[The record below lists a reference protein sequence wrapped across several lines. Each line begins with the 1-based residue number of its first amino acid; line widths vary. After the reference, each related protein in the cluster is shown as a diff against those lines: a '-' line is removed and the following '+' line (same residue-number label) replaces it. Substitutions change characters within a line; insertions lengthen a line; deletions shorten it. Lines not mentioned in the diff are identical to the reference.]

1 MEQHD
6 TSGGASGGGGGL
18 DLTLGGPR
26 LGLGLAAL
34 GRPGYITIG
43 HAGDFAHGRS
53 VEAIRAQA
61 HEVLDAAYD
70 AGIRYFDAARSY
82 GRAEEFLSTWL
93 QGRGLEPAAV
103 TTGSKW
109 GYVYIADWRVDVEVH
124 ERKEL
129 TVANFLRQKELT
141 KQLLG
146 PWLRLYQIHSATLE
160 SRVLED
166 RDVLD
171 AMVELQ
177 AETGVALGL
186 SVSGPQ
192 QGETVR
198 RAIETGVFGSVQ
210 ATWNVLEPSA
220 GAALAQAHTAGL
232 KVIVKEPVSNGR
244 LTARGS
250 GPALRVLRSE
260 GEQTGSG
267 PDAVALAVALAQPW
281 ADVVLSGATTVPM
294 LRSNLAAL
302 ELTPSA
308 SLLERLPTLASVPQA
323 YWQLRSELPWT

>member
-1 MEQHD
+1 MQQHD
-6 TSGGASGGGGGL
+6 TFGGSVSRGEEL

-34 GRPGYITIG
+34 GRPGYITLG
-43 HAGDFAHGRS
+43 HAGDFARGRS
-53 VEAIRAQA
+53 VEAIRAQT
-61 HEVLDAAYD
+61 HEVLDAAYE

-93 QGRGLEPAAV
+93 QGRQLAPDAV
-103 TTGSKW
+103 ATGSKW
-109 GYVYIADWRVDVEVH
+109 GYIYVAGWRVDVEVH

-129 TVANFLRQKELT
+129 TAANFVHQQELT
-141 KQLLG
+141 RELLG

-160 SRVLED
+160 SGVLED
-166 RDVLD
+166 RAVLD
-171 AMVELQ
+171 AMAELR

-192 QGETVR
+192 QGETVL
-198 RAIETGVFGSVQ
+198 RAIETGIFGSVQ

-220 GAALAQAHTAGL
+220 GDALAQAHAAGL

-244 LTARGS
+244 LTERGS
-250 GPALRVLRSE
+250 GPGLELLQAE
-260 GEQTGSG
+260 GVRAGAG

-281 ADVVLSGATTVPM
+281 ADVVLSGATTVAM

-302 ELTPSA
+302 ELAPSP
-308 SLLERLPTLASVPQA
+308 SLLERLPSVASAPDQ